1 MRLVKGA
8 FAAGAATSFTRR
20 AEIKRNSRRLIDLMF
35 SRQARDTGF
44 YPSIATHDDA
54 LQRYA
59 AERAAENGWPD
70 DAWEIEMLL
79 GVRDTLAAALGGERP
94 AGAAL
99 PAVRPR
105 LVALR
110 DPPHRRKPG
119 RHPRCWRAR

>member
-8 FAAGAATSFTRR
+8 FVAGAATSFTRR
-20 AEIKRNSRRLIDLMF
+20 AEIKANSRRLIDLMF
-35 SRQARDTGF
+35 SRRARDSGF

-59 AERAAENGWPD
+59 AERAAANGWPD

-79 GVRDTLAAALGGERP
+79 GVRDDLAASLAASGP
-94 AGAAL
+94 ARAAL
-99 PAVRPR
+99 SAVRPR

-110 DPPHRRKPG
+110 HPPHRRE
-119 RHPRCWRAR
+119 PRQRDAARRAR